1 MLKRNQYRISLLIGI
16 IAFLLFF
23 IGAYFIVSLQMPKP
37 QRGTAVTK
45 DEQSTN
51 TLVELKEEVPHIGID
66 TEVILQ
72 NVNKSGKV
80 IEKVQIPGGALFG
93 EDEAQIKRH
102 YPDYEIVTFSDA
114 KVILEKVVED
124 HKKEAYELKLDIE
137 GRLYI
142 TDSNGYS
149 KEIEVDPSLSGNL
162 PVGLRKGWRITED
175 ERNKLIKDK
184 TYIDHILQGHEQ
196 S

>member
-1 MLKRNQYRISLLIGI
+1 MLKRSQYRMSLLIGI

-23 IGAYFIVSLQMPKP
+23 IGAYLIVTLLMPKP
-37 QRGTAVTK
+37 QTGVAVTK
-45 DEQSTN
+45 NEQSTN

-72 NVNKSGKV
+72 NVNESGKV

-93 EDEAQIKRH
+93 EDEKTIKAH
-102 YPDYEIVTFSDA
+102 YPDYELITFSDA
-114 KVILEKVVED
+114 KVILEKVVKND
-124 HKKEAYELKLDIE
+124 KKDVYELKLDIE

-142 TDSNGYS
+142 TDSKGHS
-149 KEIEVDPSLSGNL
+149 SEIEIDPSLRGAL
-162 PVGLRKGWRITED
+162 PAGLKKGWRITED
-175 ERNKLIKDK
+175 EKEKLIKDK
-184 TYIDHILQGHEQ
+184 NYIDHILQGHEQ